1 MDDELFLEA
10 CELLEDERNTKMF
23 VAMEVMVEVVIEKAS
38 TVASISLVYV
48 RYNFGTFFFWGGVLS
63 MLIRSKINVKA
74 FFNAISYMIS
84 LLRFFNI
91 NKRKRTQLVFAGRMV
106 MAIDIIYHKPH
117 FFCLEHALTKYRIQS
132 L

>member
-48 RYNFGTFFFWGGVLS
+48 RYNFSTFFLGGVLS

-84 LLRFFNI
+84 LLKFLNI

-106 MAIDIIYHKPH
+106 MVIDIIYHKPH
-117 FFCLEHALTKYRIQS
+117 FFCLEHALTRYRTQS

>member
-48 RYNFGTFFFWGGVLS
+48 RYNFGTFFFFLGGVLS

-84 LLRFFNI
+84 LLKFLNI

-106 MAIDIIYHKPH
+106 MVIDIIYHKPH
-117 FFCLEHALTKYRIQS
+117 FFLPGTCFDKI
-132 L
+132 

>member
-48 RYNFGTFFFWGGVLS
+48 RYNFGTFFFLGGVLS

-84 LLRFFNI
+84 LLKI
-91 NKRKRTQLVFAGRMV
+91 LK
-106 MAIDIIYHKPH
+106 
-117 FFCLEHALTKYRIQS
+117 
-132 L
+132 

>member
-48 RYNFGTFFFWGGVLS
+48 RYNFGTLFFGWSFVNVNQIQNQCKGIFQCNFLYDFLV
-63 MLIRSKINVKA
+63 KI
-74 FFNAISYMIS
+74 F
-84 LLRFFNI
+84 
-91 NKRKRTQLVFAGRMV
+91 
-106 MAIDIIYHKPH
+106 
-117 FFCLEHALTKYRIQS
+117 KYK
-132 L
+132 

>member
-23 VAMEVMVEVVIEKAS
+23 VAMEVMVEVVMEKDS
-38 TVASISLVYV
+38 TVASISLVYA
-48 RYNFGTFFFWGGVLS
+48 RYNFGTFFLGGVLS

-84 LLRFFNI
+84 LLKFLNI
-91 NKRKRTQLVFAGRMV
+91 NKRKKLNLFLLGAW
-106 MAIDIIYHKPH
+106 
-117 FFCLEHALTKYRIQS
+117 
-132 L
+132 

>member
-1 MDDELFLEA
+1 
-10 CELLEDERNTKMF
+10 
-23 VAMEVMVEVVIEKAS
+23 
-38 TVASISLVYV
+38 
-48 RYNFGTFFFWGGVLS
+48 

-74 FFNAISYMIS
+74 FVNAISYMIS
-84 LLRFFNI
+84 LLKFLNI

-106 MAIDIIYHKPH
+106 MVIDIIYHKPY